1 MTSTTLRAI
10 THRLTTTPVDQL
22 PSIASFLATSLSD
35 CAELLSAP
43 QNQKPGK
50 SDSDNAIQIHKLKT
64 RLASLLQDRSVE
76 GRWTAVVLV
85 KATVEAGQWE
95 ALRGYEPIV
104 RGLIG
109 ILAKPDPVSTRKMSL
124 ITLTRI
130 FHLTY
135 QYPTLVREVTT
146 PHLPGFVTA
155 ALNLVSTL
163 VKLPSGPSRKPKPN
177 TPFMEIV
184 LHAILELVPRHPTIF
199 RPFGSQLRSL
209 LTEILGASAPVFYP
223 EPVIDVAV
231 DLFASLYKCAPK
243 DKSGSGWTDDCRST
257 ILSIHRATDHVF
269 RAVVEQWES
278 VDGSLV
284 PIKQNYSKEVGDGSS
299 DILGLPSWRGLHSG
313 ADRILTLL
321 RILSGFISL
330 PSMSSV
336 ALPLGLILDLT
347 SRLTS
352 VIVPANGESANG
364 AQSNPQIG
372 REEREQLWAELPR
385 IHIGALNLLAHV
397 VSVLETSITPITQ
410 SILEQANWVFR
421 NEKFSKDVRYT
432 TYDLLQ
438 SLVSVNGPALTKQS
452 VSSIANVLRSCCH
465 DLLPV
470 TGESGSHSKSQS
482 DTRSRSKAGP
492 GTANADSFLNPN
504 LNARQVFTGYSSSR
518 LEDSASTLLQAVLT
532 SVPSELLAASTR
544 AEIDRTIILTTDK
557 DAMLASVLNPIP
569 AVKGRGAGASLI
581 PFLARIYSDQKEV
594 EALIR
599 PRMPVLMTT
608 PELDAYAENEE
619 DEEADEM
626 ATEEYDAAPVT
637 SEFLKVSRVETQKP
651 EPTVAAPLVHKRTYA
666 EESTLQSSGLALAP
680 EQQPGQTKKARF
692 EEDISTKSTEPSS
705 GHNQPLSPTKV
716 SVSSA
721 AAPRAQTS
729 STPQET
735 PFKAQIST
743 VSSTSQPAADVSV
756 DDSDDELPT
765 LNMDPDTDDD
775 DEDDDVTMEG

>member
-1 MTSTTLRAI
+1 M
-10 THRLTTTPVDQL
+10 
-22 PSIASFLATSLSD
+22 SI
-35 CAELLSAP
+35 
-43 QNQKPGK
+43 
-50 SDSDNAIQIHKLKT
+50 
-64 RLASLLQDRSVE
+64 
-76 GRWTAVVLV
+76 
-85 KATVEAGQWE
+85 
-95 ALRGYEPIV
+95 
-104 RGLIG
+104 
-109 ILAKPDPVSTRKMSL
+109 

-135 QYPTLVREVTT
+135 QYPTLVREITT
-146 PHLPGFVTA
+146 PHLPGFITA

-163 VKLPSGPSRKPKPN
+163 VKLPSGSSRKPKPN

-209 LTEILGASAPVFYP
+209 LTEILGASEPVFYP
-223 EPVIDVAV
+223 EPVVDVAV
-231 DLFASLYKCAPK
+231 QLFASLYKCAPK
-243 DKSGSGWTDDCRST
+243 DKSGSGWTDDSRST
-257 ILSIHRATDHVF
+257 ILSVHRATDHVF

-284 PIKQNYSKEVGDGSS
+284 PIKQNYSKEVGDGGS
-299 DILGLPSWRGLHSG
+299 DFLGLPSWRGVHSG
-313 ADRILTLL
+313 ANRILTLL
-321 RILSGFISL
+321 RILSEFISM
-330 PSMSSV
+330 PSAANV

-385 IHIGALNLLAHV
+385 IHIGAMNLLAHV
-397 VSVLETSITPITQ
+397 VSILETSTTPITQ

-421 NEKFSKDVRYT
+421 NEKFSKDVRHT

-438 SLVSVNGPALTKQS
+438 SLVFVNGPAMAKQS
-452 VSSIANVLRSCCH
+452 VTSMVNVLRSCCH

-470 TGESGSHSKSQS
+470 TGDSGSQSKSQS
-482 DTRSRSKAGP
+482 DPKLKSKAGP
-492 GTANADSFLNPN
+492 GTSNADSFLNPN
-504 LNARQVFTGYSSSR
+504 LNARQISIASGSSKI
-518 LEDSASTLLQAVLT
+518 EDSASTLLQAVLL
-532 SVPSELLAASTR
+532 SVPSELLAASVR

-581 PFLARIYSDQKEV
+581 PFLARTYSDQKEV

-599 PRMPVLMTT
+599 PRMPVLMTA

-619 DEEADEM
+619 EEEADEM
-626 ATEEYDAAPVT
+626 VTEEYDAAPAAN
-637 SEFLKVSRVETQKP
+637 EFLKVSRVETQKP
-651 EPTVAAPLVHKRTYA
+651 EPTAAAPSLHKRTYA
-666 EESTLQSSGLALAP
+666 EESTLQSSGLALAS
-680 EQQPGQTKKARF
+680 EQQAGQTKKARF
-692 EEDISTKSTEPSS
+692 EEDISTNAAEPVS
-705 GHNQPLSPTKV
+705 GHNQPSSVAKV

-721 AAPRAQTS
+721 TSANAQTS
-729 STPQET
+729 TTTKET
-735 PFKAQIST
+735 PFKAQVST

-775 DEDDDVTMEG
+775 EDDDVTMEG